1 MGGSKA
7 MASDPGSGSLHPENF
22 EGPVTFPSVS
32 PSSPLVSS
40 LGGGCDK
47 EASLTS
53 SLSLAS
59 PVIRR
64 AKIYL
69 SDFQLDFA
77 PLCPIL
83 QGPQRAGFCK
93 SEM

>member
-1 MGGSKA
+1 MGGSED

-32 PSSPLVSS
+32 PSAPLVNSTR
-40 LGGGCDK
+40 GGCDK
-47 EASLTS
+47 ETSLTS

-64 AKIYL
+64 VKIHL

-77 PLCPIL
+77 PLCPVL

>member
-1 MGGSKA
+1 MGSSEA
-7 MASDPGSGSLHPENF
+7 MALGPGSGSLHPENS

-32 PSSPLVSS
+32 PSAPPVSS
-40 LGGGCDK
+40 IGGGCDK
-47 EASLTS
+47 EA

-64 AKIYL
+64 AKIHL

-77 PLCPIL
+77 PLCPVL
-83 QGPQRAGFCK
+83 QGPQRGGFCK